1 MQGSGAFL
9 AYYVRTWVPAA
20 ALLLIWPVVARPWT
34 RWWASH
40 AVGRPCM
47 PSHIHAT
54 AALLVTIVQLPL
66 LLLTL

>member
-1 MQGSGAFL
+1 
-9 AYYVRTWVPAA
+9 
-20 ALLLIWPVVARPWT
+20 
-34 RWWASH
+34 
-40 AVGRPCM
+40 M